1 MWDDMVSKIFN
12 FKEMNLAQK
21 IRFKALS
28 RAEQLRS
35 HLMRQKQLESREIEL
50 IVQAYLCDR
59 DRQSIT

>member
-1 MWDDMVSKIFN
+1 MT
-12 FKEMNLAQK
+12 LAQK

-35 HLMRQKQLESREIEL
+35 RLMREKRLESREVEL